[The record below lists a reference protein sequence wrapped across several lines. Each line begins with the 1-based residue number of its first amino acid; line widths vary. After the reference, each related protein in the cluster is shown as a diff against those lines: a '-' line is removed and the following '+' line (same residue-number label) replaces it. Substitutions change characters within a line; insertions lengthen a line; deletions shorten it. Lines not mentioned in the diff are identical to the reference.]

1 METTTIAQG
10 GQSAVLTELK
20 SYTLVKGFHHSSEK
34 HTNNNIKENH
44 KKGRTQE
51 YTYYKNVC
59 EGWGYGWGAKTGFEF
74 STSHLIQT
82 HVRDYIRNCVQ
93 ESKMVFSYTL

>member
-10 GQSAVLTELK
+10 GQSAALTELK
-20 SYTLVKGFHHSSEK
+20 SYTLVKGFHHSSET
-34 HTNNNIKENH
+34 HTINNIKENH

-59 EGWGYGWGAKTGFEF
+59 EGWGCVCVRGAKPVLNFQLHT
-74 STSHLIQT
+74 
-82 HVRDYIRNCVQ
+82 
-93 ESKMVFSYTL
+93 